1 MAIRY
6 IGSKARLTDQII
18 DIVKASSSASSR
30 FVDVFGGTGVVASRA
45 ADEGFSVVV
54 NDMLASSS
62 LISEAKLISKKQAS
76 FSSFGSIE
84 AALVHLNSVPP
95 RDGYIYRTYSPAS
108 AEYCEHERKYFTKEN
123 AAKIDAVRAEIQR
136 LFESGQINRIEMTVL
151 LASLLAAANHVANTA
166 GTYGCFLRR
175 WTPNAM
181 KPMMLE
187 PLSLREE
194 EVDYKIITGDVF
206 DVATEWADSVY
217 LDPPYTKRQYASYY
231 HIAETISLGD
241 EPFVQGVAGLRPW
254 KDKASPFCYKTKA
267 LGALMRCAC
276 ELNSKNLFFSYSN
289 QGHVALDEFVAGL
302 EQFGA
307 VEVRSLGEI
316 GRYRP
321 NKTASKAG
329 SQVEEYLICLSKSD
343 EFRRGT
349 N

>member
-6 IGSKARLTDQII
+6 IGSKTRLADHII
-18 DIVKASSSASSR
+18 DIVKASSKPTGR
-30 FVDVFGGTGVVASRA
+30 FIDAFGGTGVVASRA
-45 ADEGFSVVV
+45 ADNGFSVVV

-62 LISEAKLISKKQAS
+62 VISEAKLISSHQAA
-76 FSSFGSIE
+76 FDSFGSADE
-84 AALVHLNSVPP
+84 VFAHLNSLDST
-95 RDGYIYRTYSPAS
+95 DGYIYRTYSPAS
-108 AEYCEHERKYFTKEN
+108 SEFCEHERRYFSKEN
-123 AAKIDAVRAEIQR
+123 AAKIDAVRSEIQQ
-136 LFESGQINRIEMTVL
+136 LFDCKRINRSEMTVL
-151 LASLLAAANHVANTA
+151 LASLLTAANHVANTA

-175 WTPNAM
+175 WTPNALR
-181 KPMMLE
+181 PLLLE
-187 PLSLREE
+187 PVELRETDIDY
-194 EVDYKIITGDVF
+194 EVVTGDVF
-206 DVATEWADSVY
+206 ELNTKWEDSVY

-231 HIAETISLGD
+231 HIAETICMGD
-241 EPFVQGVAGLRPW
+241 SPVVQGVAGLRPW

-267 LGALMRCAC
+267 LDALMRCAR

-302 EQFGA
+302 KRFGL
-307 VEVRSLGEI
+307 VEVCSLGEI

-349 N
+349 D